1 MVMKKTL
8 LLLACLWSFHVS
20 GQDKNTFNHETWQ
33 APYHLPVE
41 GWGIERFP
49 MPIDFAPAIPYKGV
63 EDIRFAPGWG
73 EAGHQNYWSYAFLW
87 LIEGAQEIDAETIN
101 KNLNAYYDGLIGRN
115 IEKRSIPANMV
126 TKTVTRVKK
135 LAKPEGKDK
144 ATYTGT
150 VTMLDYMAKKPMVLN
165 CMIHVVK
172 CPGTANTI
180 VFHQLS
186 PQPFTNPAWVK
197 LKELWNSFECNKK

>member
-1 MVMKKTL
+1 
-8 LLLACLWSFHVS
+8 
-20 GQDKNTFNHETWQ
+20 
-33 APYHLPVE
+33 
-41 GWGIERFP
+41 

-87 LIEGAQEIDAETIN
+87 LIDGTQEINTGTID

-115 IEKRSIPANMV
+115 IDKRGIPANMI

-135 LAKPEGKDK
+135 LPKPQGKDE

-150 VTMLDYMAKKPMVLN
+150 VSMLDYMAKKPMVLN
-165 CMIHVVK
+165 CTVHVVK

-186 PQPFTNPAWVK
+186 PQPLTSPTWAK
-197 LKELWNSFECNKK
+197 LNELWDSFDCSKK